1 MKTHLLVG
9 ENEVA
14 CGKND
19 DDLPETKE
27 PSKVT
32 CKNCKST
39 HWFQDLG
46 ETKNSSAS
54 SKDKNGLLPQE
65 LWKQHI
71 QSLRG
76 RNELPRGI
84 R

>member
-1 MKTHLLVG
+1 MHLLVG

-14 CGKND
+14 CGKSD
-19 DDLPETKE
+19 DDLPGTRE

-54 SKDKNGLLPQE
+54 SKSKKGLLPKE
-65 LWKQHI
+65 LWKKHV

-76 RNELPRGI
+76 TNRLPREL